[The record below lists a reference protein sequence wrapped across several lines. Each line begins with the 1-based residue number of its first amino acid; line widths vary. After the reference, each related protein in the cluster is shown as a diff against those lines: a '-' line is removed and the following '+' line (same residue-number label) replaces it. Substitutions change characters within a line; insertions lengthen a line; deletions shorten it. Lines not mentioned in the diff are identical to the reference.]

1 VKGSKWEVK
10 DILLSE
16 RNVRVRVGIMTV
28 LLKYASCEIERFTR

>member
-16 RNVRVRVGIMTV
+16 RDGESKGRDNDR
-28 LLKYASCEIERFTR
+28 ASEI